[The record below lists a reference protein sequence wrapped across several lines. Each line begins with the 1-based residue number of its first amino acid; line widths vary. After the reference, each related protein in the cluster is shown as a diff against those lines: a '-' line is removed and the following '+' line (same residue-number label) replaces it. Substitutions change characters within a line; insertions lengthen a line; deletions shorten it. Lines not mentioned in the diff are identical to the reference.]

1 MEKFK
6 KISFFLAA
14 LFILAAL
21 GIKLGKPE
29 FQKYA
34 NYAVIA
40 GVVFFLIS
48 LWFERK
54 ELKTFFTARSTRYG
68 LNSLVMVLLVLA
80 IVILANWLI
89 NRHPYRYDTTKN
101 QQFSLSPMTKN
112 ALKNLK
118 QTVKIT
124 AFFTEGQEEGLRTRM
139 KDLLDNYQI
148 ETKKLE
154 IKMLDPLKNQQLL
167 QQYNVDTNGTTVFES
182 GQQKTTINTT
192 SEEDVTNA
200 ILKVTSSS
208 QVTVYFMT
216 GHGEPSTNGNDGRAM
231 STVVEQLKKTN
242 YQVNELKDFAAKPNV
257 PADCTVLVIA
267 GPTVALLDHEV
278 KGITDYLAAGGRALI
293 LDDPSADSSLSKVL
307 SAYKVNARDDI
318 AIDSQYFF
326 PLADA
331 AVPLVSALPG
341 TPVTKEFNYQMFFAL
356 ARSLDYKPGENNKAT
371 FTPFAQTSQSSWGE
385 TDKQQANFDEGK
397 DIKGPLTLG
406 LLVSLP
412 LENKNDKNKRSPE
425 MRMVVFGDVT
435 FAQNDF
441 ARIPGNNR
449 IFQNSVAWLTEQ
461 ENLISLPPRND
472 KNDIM
477 MLNSTQL
484 NYAGI
489 LLVLII
495 PILIIGAGVM
505 IWIRRKRL

>member
-1 MEKFK
+1 MKKFK
-6 KISFFLAA
+6 NISFILAA
-14 LFILAAL
+14 LFILTAL
-21 GIKLGKPE
+21 FIKLQKPE

-40 GVVFFLIS
+40 GIVFFLVS

-68 LNSLVMVLLVLA
+68 LNSLVMILLVLA
-80 IVILANWLI
+80 IVVLANWLI

-112 ALKNLK
+112 AIRNLK
-118 QTVKIT
+118 QPVKIT
-124 AFFTEGQEEGLRTRM
+124 AFFTETQEEGLRQRM

-148 ETKKLE
+148 ESKKLE
-154 IKMLDPLKNQQLL
+154 IKILDPLKNQQML

-182 GQQKTTINTT
+182 GTQKTTINTT
-192 SEEDVTNA
+192 SEEDITNA
-200 ILKVTSSS
+200 ILKVTSSK
-208 QVTVYFMT
+208 QVAVYFMT
-216 GHGEPSTNGNDGRAM
+216 GHGEPSIAGNDGRGM
-231 STVVEQLKKTN
+231 STVVDQLKKSN
-242 YQVNELKDFAAKPNV
+242 YQVNELKDFVAKPNV
-257 PADCTVLVIA
+257 PADCSVLVIA
-267 GPTVALLDHEV
+267 GPPAALLDHEV
-278 KGITDYLAAGGRALI
+278 KAITDYLAAGGRVLI
-293 LDDPSADSSLSKVL
+293 LDDPSADTSLSKIL
-307 SAYKVNARDDI
+307 SAYKVNVRDDI
-318 AIDSQYFF
+318 AVDSQYFF
-326 PLADA
+326 PLADV

-356 ARSLDYKPGENNKAT
+356 ARSIDYKPGENNKT
-371 FTPFAQTSQSSWGE
+371 SFTPFAQTSQFSWGE
-385 TDKQQANFDEGK
+385 TDKQHAKYDEGK
-397 DIKGPLTLG
+397 DIKGPLTVG

-412 LENKNDKNKRSPE
+412 LENKNDKNNRSPE

-449 IFQNSVAWLTEQ
+449 IFQNSVAWLSQQ

-477 MLNSTQL
+477 MLNSTQM
-484 NYAGI
+484 NYAGV

-495 PILIIGAGVM
+495 PILIIGTGIM

>member
-6 KISFFLAA
+6 KISFILAA
-14 LFILAAL
+14 LFILSAL
-21 GIKLGKPE
+21 FIKLQKPE
-29 FQKYA
+29 LQKYA

-40 GVVFFLIS
+40 GIVFFLIS

-80 IVILANWLI
+80 MVVLANWLI

-182 GQQKTTINTT
+182 GQQKTTINTST
-192 SEEDVTNA
+192 EEDITNA
-200 ILKVTSSS
+200 ILKVTSSK
-208 QVTVYFMT
+208 QVAVYFMT
-216 GHGEPSTNGNDGRAM
+216 GHGEPSISGNDERGL
-231 STVVEQLKKTN
+231 STVVDQLKKTN

-293 LDDPSADSSLSKVL
+293 LDDPSADNSLSKIL
-307 SAYKVNARDDI
+307 STYKVTARDDI
-318 AIDSQYFF
+318 AVDSQYFF
-326 PLADA
+326 PLGDV

-356 ARSLDYKPGENNKAT
+356 ARSLDYKPGENNKET
-371 FTPFAQTSQSSWGE
+371 FTPFAQTSQYSWGE
-385 TDKQQANFDEGK
+385 TDKQHANFDEGK
-397 DIKGPLTLG
+397 DIKGPLTVG

-435 FAQNDF
+435 FAENNF

-461 ENLISLPPRND
+461 ENLIQLPPRND
-472 KNDIM
+472 KNDMM

-484 NYAGI
+484 NYAGV

-495 PILIIGAGVM
+495 PILIIGAGIM
-505 IWIRRKRL
+505 IWIKRKRL

>member
-6 KISFFLAA
+6 KLSFILAA
-14 LFILAAL
+14 LFILSAL
-21 GIKLGKPE
+21 FIKLQRPE
-29 FQKYA
+29 LQKYA

-40 GVVFFLIS
+40 GIVFFLIS

-54 ELKTFFTARSTRYG
+54 ELKAFFTARSTRYG

-154 IKMLDPLKNQQLL
+154 IKMLDPLKNQQLI

-182 GQQKTTINTT
+182 GQQKTTINTS

-200 ILKVTSSS
+200 ILKVTSSN
-208 QVTVYFMT
+208 QLAVYFMT
-216 GHGEPSTNGNDGRAM
+216 GHGEPSISGNDERGL
-231 STVVEQLKKTN
+231 STVVDQLKKTN

-267 GPTVALLDHEV
+267 GPNVALLDHEV

-293 LDDPSADSSLSKVL
+293 LDDPTADNSLSKIL
-307 SAYKVNARDDI
+307 SAYKVTARDDI

-326 PLADA
+326 PLGDA

-371 FTPFAQTSQSSWGE
+371 FTPFAQTSQYSWGE
-385 TDKQQANFDEGK
+385 TDKQNANFDEGK
-397 DIKGPLTLG
+397 DVKGPLTLG
-406 LLVSLP
+406 LLVSLS

-435 FAQNDF
+435 FAENNF

-489 LLVLII
+489 LLVLVI

>member
-6 KISFFLAA
+6 KISFALAA

-29 FQKYA
+29 LQKYA

-40 GVVFFLIS
+40 GIVFFLVS

-68 LNSLVMVLLVLA
+68 LNSLVMILLVLA
-80 IVILANWLI
+80 IVVLANWLI

-101 QQFSLSPMTKN
+101 QQFSLSSMTKN

-118 QTVKIT
+118 QPVKIT
-124 AFFTEGQEEGLRTRM
+124 AFFTESQEEGLRQRM

-148 ETKKLE
+148 ESKKLE
-154 IKMLDPLKNQQLL
+154 IKMLDPLKNQQLI

-182 GQQKTTINTT
+182 GTQKTTINTT
-192 SEEDVTNA
+192 TEEDITNA
-200 ILKVTSSS
+200 ILKVTSSK
-208 QVTVYFMT
+208 QVAVYFMT
-216 GHGEPSTNGNDGRAM
+216 GHGEPSISGSDERGL
-231 STVVEQLKKTN
+231 STVVDQLKKTN

-267 GPTVALLDHEV
+267 GPTAAFLDHEI
-278 KGITDYLAAGGRALI
+278 KGVTDYLSAGGRALI
-293 LDDPSADSSLSKVL
+293 LDDPTADSSVGKIL
-307 SAYKVNARDDI
+307 SAYKVNGRDDI
-318 AIDSQYFF
+318 VVDNQYFF
-326 PLADA
+326 PLGDV
-331 AVPLVSALPG
+331 AVPLVSALPA

-356 ARSLDYKPGENNKAT
+356 ARSLDYKPGENNKIT
-371 FTPFAQTSQSSWGE
+371 FTPFAQTSQFSWGE
-385 TDKQQANFDEGK
+385 TDKQQATFDEGK
-397 DIKGPLTLG
+397 DIKGPLTVG

-412 LENKNDKNKRSPE
+412 LENKNDKNNRSPE

-435 FAQNDF
+435 FTQNNF
-441 ARIPGNNR
+441 ARIPGNTR

-461 ENLISLPPRND
+461 ENLISLPPRNE

-484 NYAGI
+484 NYTGI
-489 LLVLII
+489 LLVVII

-505 IWIRRKRL
+505 IWIKRKRL

>member
-6 KISFFLAA
+6 KLSFILAA
-14 LFILAAL
+14 LFILSAL
-21 GIKLGKPE
+21 FIKLQRPE
-29 FQKYA
+29 LQKYA

-40 GVVFFLIS
+40 GIVFFLIS

-54 ELKTFFTARSTRYG
+54 ELKAFFTARSTRYG

-154 IKMLDPLKNQQLL
+154 IKMLDPLKNQQLI

-182 GQQKTTINTT
+182 GQQKTTINTS

-200 ILKVTSSS
+200 ILKVTSSN
-208 QVTVYFMT
+208 QLAVYFMT
-216 GHGEPSTNGNDGRAM
+216 GHGEPSISENDERGL
-231 STVVEQLKKTN
+231 STVVDQLKKTN

-267 GPTVALLDHEV
+267 GPNVALLDHEV

-293 LDDPSADSSLSKVL
+293 LDDPTADNSLSKIL
-307 SAYKVNARDDI
+307 SAYKVTARDDI

-326 PLADA
+326 PLGDA

-371 FTPFAQTSQSSWGE
+371 FTPFAQTSQYSWGE
-385 TDKQQANFDEGK
+385 TDKQNANFDEGK
-397 DIKGPLTLG
+397 DVKGPLTLG

-435 FAQNDF
+435 FAENNF

-489 LLVLII
+489 LLVLVI

-505 IWIRRKRL
+505 IWLRRKRL